1 MRARKP
7 GVRHVPH
14 AQLFLSRN
22 PLGDEGMSAMC
33 NAITARGDA
42 EPYPLTRLTL
52 DTNEVGDVG
61 AAAFARMIGTGSTS
75 LQSAHLVRNN
85 IGDVGASSIADALRD
100 ERCRIE
106 AINLKGNPVTDAGML
121 ALGEALQH
129 NVKLAFLDLT
139 EVRSVASCA
148 RAATRALADAL
159 TVGRFSVAAQTPA
172 TDTADKAATL
182 AGATVKDNAWAGPGA
197 RALAAAVAKRARDI
211 SAVPGGET
219 DRDEVFEKYGLFP
232 LTVYGFP
239 EGYFSRLVQEVRRRR
254 ARPRAPARAP
264 RPVVSPSDAHVPR
277 RATD

>member
-1 MRARKP
+1 MN
-7 GVRHVPH
+7 
-14 AQLFLSRN
+14 S
-22 PLGDEGMSAMC
+22 
-33 NAITARGDA
+33 
-42 EPYPLTRLTL
+42 
-52 DTNEVGDVG
+52 
-61 AAAFARMIGTGSTS
+61 
-75 LQSAHLVRNN
+75 
-85 IGDVGASSIADALRD
+85 
-100 ERCRIE
+100 
-106 AINLKGNPVTDAGML
+106 
-121 ALGEALQH
+121 
-129 NVKLAFLDLT
+129 
-139 EVRSVASCA
+139 
-148 RAATRALADAL
+148 
-159 TVGRFSVAAQTPA
+159 QTPA

>member
-1 MRARKP
+1 
-7 GVRHVPH
+7 
-14 AQLFLSRN
+14 
-22 PLGDEGMSAMC
+22 
-33 NAITARGDA
+33 
-42 EPYPLTRLTL
+42 
-52 DTNEVGDVG
+52 VGDVG

-139 EVRSVASCA
+139 EVRSVASRA

-239 EGYFSRLVQEVRRRR
+239 EGTSRGSSKRYGGAAR
-254 ARPRAPARAP
+254 ARARAATGGFALRRTRAPPRDRSIPSTCRRLRRSPTSRSSRSTRQTRCRAG
-264 RPVVSPSDAHVPR
+264 
-277 RATD
+277 

>member
-1 MRARKP
+1 
-7 GVRHVPH
+7 
-14 AQLFLSRN
+14 
-22 PLGDEGMSAMC
+22 MSAMC

-52 DTNEVGDVG
+52 DTNEV
-61 AAAFARMIGTGSTS
+61 
-75 LQSAHLVRNN
+75 
-85 IGDVGASSIADALRD
+85 GDVGASSIADALRD

-139 EVRSVASCA
+139 E
-148 RAATRALADAL
+148 
-159 TVGRFSVAAQTPA
+159 TPA

-197 RALAAAVAKRARDI
+197 RALAAAVAKRAREI

-232 LTVYGFP
+232 ITVYGFP
-239 EGYFSRLVQEVRRRR
+239 EGYFSRLVQEIDSEYVPP
-254 ARPRAPARAP
+254 ATAKPDIEIVEIDSPDSMPGGMMGAPAVEPIDNPFGGARGGA
-264 RPVVSPSDAHVPR
+264 SDR
-277 RATD
+277 EEL